1 MTESM
6 PPTLGQALR
15 LNRILTEKVLN
26 KAASDPQWKQQLLDD
41 PEEAMR
47 TADFPETQQLQRIR
61 EQAAEV
67 RGHVFLGSDLS
78 SGSDPSWGGGWC
90 RYWTWRCYWWTWRW
104 DQG

>member
-1 MTESM
+1 MGTAVGPWEV
-6 PPTLGQALR
+6 PELPYKR
-15 LNRILTEKVLN
+15 PKVLK
-26 KAASDPQWKQQLLDD
+26 KAGSDPQWKQQLLDD

-90 RYWTWRCYWWTWRW
+90 RYWTWRCYWWTHWYQ
-104 DQG
+104 D